1 VVSETTT
8 LDNMY
13 LEWLYTNF
21 IGAVS
26 NRNPRSSYWELS
38 KQLYTTKF
46 TWIIP
51 DDENRAE
58 RGKELRKEFIDTCDV
73 QDIEINWL
81 QIEEVSVL
89 EVLVSLACRASF
101 ETWGEPGDW
110 FWKFLENL
118 ELNGYNDNV
127 YSEAIMQEVDAV
139 IHRWLD
145 REYEK
150 DGVGGLFPRQ
160 NAARDQTQLSIWYQM
175 QGYLLEGNYLEH
187 GP

>member
-1 VVSETTT
+1 VSETATT

-13 LEWLYTNF
+13 LEWLYTNY

-26 NRNPRSSYWELS
+26 NRNPRSSFWQLA
-38 KQLYTTKF
+38 KQLYETPF
-46 TWIIP
+46 TWIIS
-51 DDENRAE
+51 DDGNRAE
-58 RGKELRKEFIDTCDV
+58 RGKELRKEFIRDCDV
-73 QDIEINWL
+73 EDIEINWL
-81 QIEEVSVL
+81 QIECSVL
-89 EVLVSLACRASF
+89 EMMVSLACRASF
-101 ETWGEPGDW
+101 ESWGEPGDW

-118 ELNGYNDNV
+118 GLNGYNDNV
-127 YSEAIMQEVDAV
+127 YSKAIMQEVDAV
-139 IHRWLD
+139 IRRWLD

-160 NAARDQTQLSIWYQM
+160 NATQDQTQLNIWYQM

>member
-1 VVSETTT
+1 MADTGTT

-21 IGAVS
+21 VDAVPKKNAAKS
-26 NRNPRSSYWELS
+26 FWELT
-38 KQLYTTKF
+38 KQLYETPF
-46 TWIIP
+46 SWIIP
-51 DDENRAE
+51 DDGNRAE
-58 RGKELRKEFIDTCDV
+58 RGKELRQAFIRECDV
-73 QDIEINWL
+73 QDIEVNWL
-81 QIEEVSVL
+81 QIDCSVL
-89 EVLVSLACRASF
+89 EMLAGLACRASF

-118 ELNGYNDNV
+118 GLNGYNDSV

-139 IHRWLD
+139 LRRWLD

-150 DGVGGLFPRQ
+150 DGAGGLFPLR
-160 NAARDQTQLSIWYQM
+160 NATKDQTQVNIWYQL